1 MIKRNNKNSLKNKKT
16 LVFIDLEQ
24 STRSLNSIKMKF
36 LLVMSINM
44 RHSFWLKSQLMKV
57 VDIKVMLLLNVSLI
71 KITSIFSKY

>member
-71 KITSIFSKY
+71 RITSIFSKY